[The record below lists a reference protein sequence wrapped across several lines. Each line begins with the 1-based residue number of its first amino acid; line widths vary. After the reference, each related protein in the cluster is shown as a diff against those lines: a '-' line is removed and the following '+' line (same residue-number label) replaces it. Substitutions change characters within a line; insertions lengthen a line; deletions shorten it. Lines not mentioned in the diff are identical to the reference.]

1 VASGCVRAF
10 QPTLNQMSTSGP
22 MQTSTSSD
30 SQQSG
35 QTGEYHLRAVFFENK
50 EKHFSIRIAPN
61 ADVFK
66 FMKLVK
72 RDNPNE
78 TANVDAADLQI
89 WKVDSYVPTMLHST
103 NQPMVSQLNESIGM
117 SQRIEELP
125 KRFSDLPKYC
135 ERMDEDINDYFK
147 EPPLPKHIHIIVG
160 IPRDIFDGEPK
171 RTDYILAVPPGKEAY
186 LLYHAPTHQS
196 TTILLHDPLTSAA
209 MFATSISGAIRIH
222 IRNVTLADD
231 S

>member
-1 VASGCVRAF
+1 
-10 QPTLNQMSTSGP
+10 MSTSGSV
-22 MQTSTSSD
+22 QKSTSSD

-35 QTGEYHLRAVFFENK
+35 QTEEYRFRAVFLGNED
-50 EKHFSIRIAPN
+50 KHFLISIALN
-61 ADVFK
+61 AEVDVFK
-66 FMKLVK
+66 ELVTAK
-72 RDNPNE
+72 NPRA
-78 TANVDAADLQI
+78 TASVDAADLQI